1 MQEKQFK
8 KILIVGVLFCLLI
21 IKPTFSL
28 DWAKLHEKSDDFSL
42 KQAKKLVSG
51 DKQPIT
57 GLYLLALVYLNQYK
71 NQEAEETFEK
81 ILKIEPSNLFAKWGK
96 IECRRRKH
104 QCETCREEL
113 KQIIEENP
121 DFAPAY
127 MTLAYLYYV
136 DMKFEEAAK
145 LSYKVI
151 KMGQSNVDQSNYI
164 RALGLFSGSKGMIAH
179 YGGPL
184 SKIINGR
191 AVMAYLKKAE
201 KIDPNS
207 AIVYFG
213 FGSYY
218 LLVPPIFGRNLEKA
232 EKYLQKSIEADPNFA
247 NTYVRLAQVYR
258 AKSNMDKYN
267 EYINKA
273 LEIDPKNEF
282 ALDIKTRTCDFTCID

>member
-1 MQEKQFK
+1 MQEKLFK
-8 KILIVGVLFCLLI
+8 KILILIILFCLLI
-21 IKPTFSL
+21 TKSTFSL
-28 DWAKLHEKSDDFSL
+28 DWVKLHEKSDDLSL
-42 KQAKKLVSG
+42 KQTKKLVSG
-51 DKQPIT
+51 DKQSIAD
-57 GLYLLALVYLNQYK
+57 LYLLALVYFRQYK
-71 NQEAEETFEK
+71 NQKAKDIFEK
-81 ILKIEPSNLFAKWGK
+81 ILEIEPSNLYAQWGR
-96 IECRRRKH
+96 IETLRRQHK
-104 QCETCREEL
+104 CKTCREEL
-113 KQIIEENP
+113 KQIIDKKP

-136 DMKFEEAAK
+136 DMKFEKSAK

-151 KMGQSNVDQSNYI
+151 KMGQSNVDQPNYI
-164 RALGLFSGSKGMIAH
+164 RALGLFSGSKGMIVH

-201 KIDPNS
+201 KIDPDS

-258 AKSNMDKYN
+258 AKGNMDKYY

-273 LEIDPKNEF
+273 LEVGSKNEL
-282 ALDIKTRTCDFTCID
+282 ALDIKTRTCDFICID